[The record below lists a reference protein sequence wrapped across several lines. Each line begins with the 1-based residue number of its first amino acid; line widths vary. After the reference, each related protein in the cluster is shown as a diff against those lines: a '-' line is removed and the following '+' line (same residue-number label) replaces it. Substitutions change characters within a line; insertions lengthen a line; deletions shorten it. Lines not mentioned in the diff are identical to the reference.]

1 MDTSMRRLM
10 PFLLSFLLITF
21 SSQVFAQEDSG
32 AHAVG
37 EHHDQ
42 AHHAS
47 VDDESTSGHDD
58 HDSTLQ
64 KQKLEIGLI
73 LTACIFL
80 LGLFL
85 VVSTLIYGR
94 RTRRQLAAGRGDSQL
109 RDELWY
115 LKNER
120 NDESDRDESQEET
133 K

>member
-1 MDTSMRRLM
+1 MRRLM
-10 PFLLSFLLITF
+10 PLLFSATLIAF
-21 SSQVFAQEDSG
+21 SSQVFAQADSE
-32 AHAVG
+32 ARAV
-37 EHHDQ
+37 EEQHDQ
-42 AHHAS
+42 AH
-47 VDDESTSGHDD
+47 VDDGDDESSTEHGDED
-58 HDSTLQ
+58 GQDSLLQ
-64 KQKLEIGLI
+64 KRKLEIGLI